1 MQILLINGP
10 NLNMLGQREETIY
23 GSNTLDSII
32 ENLQGIA
39 ISKDVNLIAFQS
51 NDESEIVTFI
61 QKNSDSSDG
70 IIINAGALTHYG
82 FSLKDALLDA
92 SLPIIEV
99 HISNVHSRESYRRD
113 SVIATIAMGQIIGVG
128 TKGYTYALEAMHE
141 YLENN

>member
-10 NLNMLGQREETIY
+10 NLNMLGQREEAIY
-23 GSNTLDSII
+23 GSNTLDSIV
-32 ENLQGIA
+32 ENLQKTA
-39 ISKDVNLIAFQS
+39 ISKDVDLISFQS

-61 QKNSDSSDG
+61 QQNSDSSNG

-82 FSLKDALLDA
+82 LSLKDALSDA
-92 SLPIIEV
+92 RLPIIEV

-113 SVIATIAMGQIIGVG
+113 SVIATIALGQIIGVG
-128 TKGYTYALEAMHE
+128 TQGYAYALEALHE

>member
-32 ENLQGIA
+32 ENLQEIA

-70 IIINAGALTHYG
+70 IIINAGALTH
-82 FSLKDALLDA
+82 
-92 SLPIIEV
+92 
-99 HISNVHSRESYRRD
+99 
-113 SVIATIAMGQIIGVG
+113 
-128 TKGYTYALEAMHE
+128 
-141 YLENN
+141 

>member
-1 MQILLINGP
+1 MLKKNKDNKFKIIIIAGPTASGKSLLA
-10 NLNMLGQREETIY
+10 
-23 GSNTLDSII
+23 LDLAKKY
-32 ENLQGIA
+32 N
-39 ISKDVNLIAFQS
+39 
-51 NDESEIVTFI
+51 
-61 QKNSDSSDG
+61 G

-82 FSLKDALLDA
+82 LSLKDALLDA

>member
-10 NLNMLGQREETIY
+10 NLNMLGQREEAIY
-23 GSNTLDSII
+23 GSNTLDSIV
-32 ENLQGIA
+32 ENLQKTA
-39 ISKDVNLIAFQS
+39 ISKDVDLISFQS

-61 QKNSDSSDG
+61 QQNSDSSNG

-82 FSLKDALLDA
+82 LSLKDALSDA
-92 SLPIIEV
+92 RLPIIEV

-113 SVIATIAMGQIIGVG
+113 SVVATIALGQIIGVG
-128 TKGYTYALEAMHE
+128 TQGYAYALEALHE

>member
-32 ENLQGIA
+32 ENLQEIA

-82 FSLKDALLDA
+82 LSLKDALLDA

-128 TKGYTYALEAMHE
+128 TKGYTYALEAMYE

>member
-32 ENLQGIA
+32 ENLQEIA

-82 FSLKDALLDA
+82 LSLKDALLDA

>member
-1 MQILLINGP
+1 MQILIINGP